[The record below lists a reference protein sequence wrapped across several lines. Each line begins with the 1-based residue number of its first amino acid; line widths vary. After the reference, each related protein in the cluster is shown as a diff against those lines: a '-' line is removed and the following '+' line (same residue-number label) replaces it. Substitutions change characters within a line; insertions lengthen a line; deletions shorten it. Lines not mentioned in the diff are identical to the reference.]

1 MPVEI
6 SSVVTLAPDV
16 VLQQIGDE
24 AVLLKLNEETVFV
37 LNGTAAGIA
46 ALIEQGLPVPA
57 IVEAL
62 AAQYA
67 APADVVAG
75 DVRALID
82 VFVRR
87 GLVQANGNGASAC

>member
-1 MPVEI
+1 LVEI
-6 SSVVTLAPDV
+6 SSAMTLAPDV

-46 ALIEQGLPVPA
+46 ALIERGLPVQA
-57 IVEAL
+57 IVEEL

-75 DVRALID
+75 DVRALVD
-82 VFVRR
+82 MLARR
-87 GLVQANGNGASAC
+87 GLVQAKQDGATAW

>member
-6 SSVVTLAPDV
+6 SSAVKLAPDV

-24 AVLLKLNEETVFV
+24 AVLLKLNEETAFV

-57 IVEAL
+57 IVEEL
-62 AAQYA
+62 ARQYA
-67 APADVVAG
+67 SPADVVAG

-82 VFVRR
+82 VLVRR
-87 GLVQANGNGASAC
+87 GLVQAKEAGASAC